1 MDDSGVCVAL
11 MIVVVPR
18 MPVPVLGDSVRG
30 ALLIGMFEGVAKP
43 EIESTFVTALAW
55 SKMDDDSDP
64 VMPMSV
70 GDSAVES
77 TIGGLLVAGNKLL
90 PPPPP

>member
-1 MDDSGVCVAL
+1 MDGSGGCVAL

-18 MPVPVLGDSVRG
+18 MPVPVLGDSVEG
-30 ALLIGMFEGVAKP
+30 ALLIGMFEVVAKP

-64 VMPMSV
+64 VRPMSV
-70 GDSAVES
+70 GDLAVES
-77 TIGGLLVAGNKLL
+77 IIGDPLVAGNKLL
-90 PPPPP
+90 PPSPP